1 MLDEPRLTG
10 VERIDLELMSV
21 YCEARNLTL
30 TPAEVFAYYNRLLIK
45 QGLSTSADSNSPP

>member
-21 YCEARNLTL
+21 YCEGRNLAL

-45 QGLSTSADSNSPP
+45 QGLSTSAGSNSPP